1 MEVEVAMVAS
11 FAPEDLEVMDLM
23 DHLVVVQ
30 VVEWEHL
37 LDLVAQHHLFQHL
50 KVVMVVM
57 VVVVQAT
64 ACTGYGSGGGGG
76 AGAAGSNGTGAMGQ
90 EMVEMEFRYQTFQL
104 LSEKMDTLLVVEQ
117 VVERK
122 GGGNKTGGAGG
133 AGGGGFPYL
142 SEMLHLVQ
150 VAVVLAHLDLI
161 LVDLRVDPVVAVVVE

>member
-1 MEVEVAMVAS
+1 MVVLHLRRQ
-11 FAPEDLEVMDLM
+11 DLEVMDLM

-57 VVVVQAT
+57 LVAIQTTNLLVMDLVEEVVLVPLVLTELAQE
-64 ACTGYGSGGGGG
+64 
-76 AGAAGSNGTGAMGQ
+76 Q
-90 EMVEMEFRYQTFQL
+90 EMVEMEFRYQTFRL

-117 VVERK
+117 VVKPKMEAIK
-122 GGGNKTGGAGG
+122 LVVPVVPVTVD
-133 AGGGGFPYL
+133 FLYL

-161 LVDLRVDPVVAVVVE
+161 LADLRVDPVAAVVVE

>member
-1 MEVEVAMVAS
+1 
-11 FAPEDLEVMDLM
+11 MDLM

-30 VVEWEHL
+30 VVESEHL
-37 LDLVAQHHLFQHL
+37 LDLVAQHHLFHHL

-64 ACTGYGSGGGGG
+64 VVLVMDLVEEVVLVPLVLTELVL
-76 AGAAGSNGTGAMGQ
+76 MEQ
-90 EMVEMEFRYQTFQL
+90 EMVEMEFRYQTFRL
-104 LSEKMDTLLVVEQ
+104 LSEKMDTLPVVEQ

-122 GGGNKTGGAGG
+122 VEAIKLVVPVVPVMVD
-133 AGGGGFPYL
+133 FPYL

-161 LVDLRVDPVVAVVVE
+161 LADLRVDPVVAVVVE